1 MFLTTDRLIL
11 RPFEADDLERFAAIN
26 ADPEVMQF
34 FPAPLTA
41 HETADMALPLPLL
54 KPSMTNS

>member
-1 MFLTTDRLIL
+1 MSLTTDRLIL

-26 ADPEVMQF
+26 ADLEVMQF

-41 HETADMALPLPLL
+41 HETADMVG
-54 KPSMTNS
+54 SMGR